1 MEGKNKPPPQIFS
14 PPFSLSISTTTINDL
29 SFLNDD
35 TFFKKLLTD
44 LVKEGD
50 FGSLPSL
57 PPDTIVLESFETVA
71 QSQRLKL
78 RPSTMTSIAATTRI
92 NRRSENNLSK
102 FSCLTESES
111 DNLRY
116 GYKWR
121 KYGKKTVRNS
131 PYPRNYY
138 HCTAIGC
145 NVKRR
150 VERWLDDPTHVL
162 TTYEGLH
169 LHDLPPI
176 SSTLLK
182 SFGFYN
188 NCTTGPKPHR
198 GNCSCRCKMVNRGD
212 NHL

>member
-71 QSQRLKL
+71 QSQ
-78 RPSTMTSIAATTRI
+78 
-92 NRRSENNLSK
+92 
-102 FSCLTESES
+102 
-111 DNLRY
+111 
-116 GYKWR
+116 
-121 KYGKKTVRNS
+121 
-131 PYPRNYY
+131 RNYY